1 MSETQSP
8 DDFRRCVDG
17 SLAQMRELFAET
29 PLQLND
35 HLSAR
40 FGARIWLKREDLS
53 PVRSYKIRGAFNF
66 IRKALAA
73 NPEQAGLFVCASAG
87 NHAQGLAYV
96 CRHFGRKG
104 VVFMPVTTP
113 QQKIDKTRVFGGEF
127 IEIRLTGDFF
137 DACYRAALEFAAA
150 EGALMAPPFDHDDII
165 EGQASVGAEE
175 KRSCPRAKRRIL
187 SCCRSAAA
195 GCPAG
200 WRAIS
205 RAGCDAERFLLWNRT
220 GRRA

>member
-73 NPEQAGLFVCASAG
+73 NPEQNLFVCASAG
-87 NHAQGLAYV
+87 NHAQGFAYV

-104 VVFMPVTTP
+104 R
-113 QQKIDKTRVFGGEF
+113 RVHAGDDATAEDRKDPCLWRRVHRDSLDRRFF
-127 IEIRLTGDFF
+127 RRL
-137 DACYRAALEFAAA
+137 L
-150 EGALMAPPFDHDDII
+150 
-165 EGQASVGAEE
+165 
-175 KRSCPRAKRRIL
+175 
-187 SCCRSAAA
+187 
-195 GCPAG
+195 
-200 WRAIS
+200 
-205 RAGCDAERFLLWNRT
+205 
-220 GRRA
+220 